1 MDDIFNTCSGAKKKA
16 SLYGLTWGVSQA
28 LIYFAFAAAF
38 GFGGY
43 LVGIGEMTFE
53 NVFR

>member
-1 MDDIFNTCSGAKKKA
+1 M
-16 SLYGLTWGVSQA
+16 YGVTWGVSQA

-43 LVGIGEMTFE
+43 LVGIGDMQFE
-53 NVFR
+53 DVFRYC